1 MQRRDLLIGL
11 VVVTVWGLNFI
22 AIKLGLR
29 DMPPLL
35 LGALR
40 FILACFPIIFF
51 LPRPPI
57 PWRSLV
63 ALGLSLNVGQFSLLF
78 IGMKVG
84 MPAGLAS
91 LVLQS
96 QAFFTLLIAV
106 ACLGERCRWN
116 HLAGLVI
123 AACGMTIIGV
133 QQGGEMTVAGFSLTL
148 AAAASWSVGNIIMR
162 QITVSAPPFSMLSLV
177 VWAGA
182 VAILPLTV
190 LSWLLEGYDAWLAA
204 YRNLNWTSVSSLV
217 YIAFFATLAGF
228 GLWGKLLSRYPAAV
242 VSPLSLLVPI
252 VGLSSSVLLLGE
264 SISLLQGLG
273 AILVMSGLA
282 VNVLGGKRE
291 IACSRE

>member
-1 MQRRDLLIGL
+1 
-11 VVVTVWGLNFI
+11 
-22 AIKLGLR
+22 
-29 DMPPLL
+29 MPPLL

-40 FILACFPIIFF
+40 FVLACFPIIFF

-63 ALGLSLNVGQFSLLF
+63 TLGLTINVGQFSLLF

-106 ACLGERCRWN
+106 AWLGERWRWN

-133 QQGGEMTVAGFSLTL
+133 PQGGEMTIAGFGLTL
-148 AAAASWSVGNIIMR
+148 AAAASWSAGNIVMR
-162 QITVSAPPFSMLSLV
+162 QITLSAPPFSMLSLV
-177 VWAGA
+177 IWAGA
-182 VAILPLTV
+182 VAILPLTA
-190 LSWLLEGYDAWLAA
+190 LSWLLEGYAAWLAA
-204 YRNLNWTSVSSLV
+204 YQTLNWISVSSLI

-242 VSPLSLLVPI
+242 VSPLSLLVPV
-252 VGLSSSVLLLGE
+252 VGMSSSAVLLGE
-264 SISLLQGLG
+264 AISLWQGVG
-273 AILVMSGLA
+273 ALLVMAGLA
-282 VNVLGGKRE
+282 MNVFGGKSELPVLGKHQ
-291 IACSRE
+291 